1 MSRSAR
7 YRADLLQKVA
17 QGSKLG
23 DVESGQWDE
32 LVGHLVQ
39 TTALPGG
46 MARRVVEEVVAYC
59 SEPAEAFI
67 RRRHRELQ
75 AEGSSNADIF
85 PRLVVEVSRR
95 PVAAP
100 RFTERQIRRAIYG

>member
-1 MSRSAR
+1 MICPFSGR
-7 YRADLLQKVA
+7 YFAKCHPRRQT
-17 QGSKLG
+17 QG
-23 DVESGQWDE
+23 VESGQWDE
-32 LVGHLVQ
+32 LIGHLAQ
-39 TTALPGG
+39 TTALPVG

-75 AEGSSNADIF
+75 SQGTPNAEIF
-85 PRLVVEVSRR
+85 PRLVAEVSNR

-100 RFTERQIRRAIYG
+100 LFTERQIRRTIYG

>member
-1 MSRSAR
+1 MDRSALF
-7 YRADLLQKVA
+7 RADLLQNV
-17 QGSKLG
+17 QPGTKLG

-32 LVGHLVQ
+32 LIGHLAQ
-39 TTALPGG
+39 TTALPVG

-75 AEGSSNADIF
+75 SQGSPNAEIF
-85 PRLVVEVSRR
+85 PLLVAEVSRR

-100 RFTERQIRRAIYG
+100 PFTERQIRRTIYG